1 MISPTIT
8 PVTRWGLN
16 LLGVLAAV
24 LVLRLGQTVFIPTV
38 IALIL
43 AAVLWPCAVWL
54 HRRLRMPWSVACLT
68 ALTGL
73 ILLNLIVTLGFTFSI
88 ARLLQNMPNPD
99 SADGQQSL
107 YAKIRDKV
115 DVISPVS
122 LDDDDIYWPKQA
134 KDSRVFQYVQETVRK
149 YMPDTL
155 RLVAGYGNDWIW
167 QWVLIMFLLLFLL
180 VEGKMLTR
188 RTVEIL
194 GTSADTQQKAGAALT
209 DMALQVRSFIVWR
222 TLINI
227 VLGMVLWVFY
237 YSLGLTEWFTWG
249 LLAMVLCYVPYLGP
263 IAAGIPPIIDAF
275 LSCPTP
281 FYAVIVLAAYA
292 VLITVEG
299 YIIVPVVMGRSMEMN
314 ATTVMLACLFWDLVW
329 GTPGLFMAMPL
340 MAAIKAVCHHMPEL
354 RPWANLMSISE
365 GADVR
370 PSSQMNIN
378 LDAEFGPSLPPEPE
392 AVEPPAEESHTTRV
406 S

>member
-8 PVTRWGLN
+8 PITRWGLN

-24 LVLRLGQTVFIPTV
+24 MVLRLGQAIFIPTV

-43 AAVLWPCAVWL
+43 AAVLWPGAVSL
-54 HRRLRMPWSVACLT
+54 HRQLKMPWSVACLT

-73 ILLNLIVTLGFTFSI
+73 LLLNVVVTLGFTFSI
-88 ARLLQNMPNPD
+88 ARLLQNMPNPN
-99 SADGQQSL
+99 SADGQQRL
-107 YAKIRDKV
+107 YTKIRDKV
-115 DVISPVS
+115 EVISPVA
-122 LDDDDIYWPKQA
+122 LDDDDPYWPKQA
-134 KDSRVFQYVQETVRK
+134 EDSRVFQYVQETIQK
-149 YMPDTL
+149 NMAYGLL
-155 RLVAGYGNDWIW
+155 RVAEYGNSWIW

-227 VLGMVLWVFY
+227 LLGMVLWVFY

-281 FYAVIVLAAYA
+281 FYAVIVMAAYA

-329 GTPGLFMAMPL
+329 GLPGLFMAMPL
-340 MAAIKAVCHHMPEL
+340 MAAIKAVCHHVPEL

-370 PSSQMNIN
+370 PSSQMNIHI
-378 LDAEFGPSLPPEPE
+378 DAEFGPNLPPDPEPTT
-392 AVEPPAEESHTTRV
+392 PPAEESHTTPV
-406 S
+406 G